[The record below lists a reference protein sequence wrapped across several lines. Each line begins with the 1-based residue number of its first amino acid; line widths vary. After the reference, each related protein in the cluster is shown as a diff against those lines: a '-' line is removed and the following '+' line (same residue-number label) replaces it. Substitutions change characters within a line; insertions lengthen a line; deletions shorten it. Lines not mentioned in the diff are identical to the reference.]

1 MSSVDSKRNDRLSHQ
16 LSNVVFYSLIICIV
30 GLTFSIAVSSI
41 GLSVA
46 ILTSL
51 GLALYEKRW
60 RIQRIPLD
68 YFFLAYIAAEL
79 LATLLAVYKWESFV
93 NSRRLLLISVVYL
106 VATFVS
112 SEKKA
117 LSFIFLVV
125 GVTGFLSII
134 ELFDYFELHPERL
147 FLFQHYM
154 TTGGIKMIV
163 LLLLVPF
170 LLHEGTPG
178 RARVFGIIAGAPTL
192 LALVLTFTR
201 SSWLGFV
208 GGCLTIGIVKNKY
221 VILVVVAFVILFLL
235 FAPLSLRERAYSI
248 VDPNH
253 PNNIGRVHMWTTG
266 IKIFLDH
273 PIFGVGDSDLH
284 LIYERYNS
292 FGDTE
297 PSGHLH
303 DNILMWLV
311 TLGVVGCAV
320 LVALFVKIFS
330 VELTAYRALKDRW
343 VEGSLALGALAVF
356 VGFHI
361 NGLFEWNFGDQEI
374 ILLFWFSV
382 GMTLASKRFSHDG
395 SEEPVTVSAANPS
408 RP

>member
-1 MSSVDSKRNDRLSHQ
+1 
-16 LSNVVFYSLIICIV
+16 
-30 GLTFSIAVSSI
+30 
-41 GLSVA
+41 
-46 ILTSL
+46 
-51 GLALYEKRW
+51 
-60 RIQRIPLD
+60 
-68 YFFLAYIAAEL
+68 
-79 LATLLAVYKWESFV
+79 
-93 NSRRLLLISVVYL
+93 
-106 VATFVS
+106 VS

-117 LSFIFLVV
+117 LSFVFLLVA
-125 GVTGFLSII
+125 VTGFLSII

-163 LLLLVPF
+163 LLLLLPF
-170 LLHEGTPG
+170 LLHEGTPR
-178 RARVFGIIAGAPTL
+178 RARVFGIIAGLPTL

-208 GGCLTIGIVKNKY
+208 GACLTIGIVKNKY
-221 VILVVVAFVILFLL
+221 VIPIVVAFVILFLL

-253 PNNIGRVHMWTTG
+253 PNNIGRIHMWSTG

-284 LIYERYNS
+284 PIYERHNA

-303 DNILMWLV
+303 NNILMWLV

-320 LVALFVKIFS
+320 LIALFVKIFS
-330 VELTAYRALKDRW
+330 VEYTAYHALKDRW
-343 VEGSLALGALAVF
+343 VASSLALGALAVF

-374 ILLFWFSV
+374 ILLFWFAL
-382 GMTLASKRFSHDG
+382 GMTLASKRFSHAETEEHG
-395 SEEPVTVSAANPS
+395 SA
-408 RP
+408 RPGVLA

>member
-1 MSSVDSKRNDRLSHQ
+1 MSIVDSSRSGRLSYG
-16 LSNVVFYSLIICIV
+16 LSEAVFYSLILSIV
-30 GLTFSIAVSSI
+30 GLTFSIAASSI
-41 GLSVA
+41 GLTVA

-51 GLALYEKRW
+51 GLAVYEKRW
-60 RIQRIPLD
+60 RIQRSPLD
-68 YFFLAYIAAEL
+68 YFFVAYIAAEL
-79 LATLLAVYKWESFV
+79 LAAVLAVYKWESFV

-106 VATFVS
+106 IATYVS

-117 LSFIFLVV
+117 LSFIFLLV
-125 GVTGFLSII
+125 GVTGLLSII

-163 LLLLVPF
+163 LLLLFPF
-170 LLHEGTPG
+170 LLHESTPA
-178 RARVFGIIAGAPTL
+178 RARIFAAVAGAPIL

-208 GGCLTIGIVKNKY
+208 GGCLTIGIMKNKY
-221 VILVVVAFVILFLL
+221 VIPVVVVLVILFLL

-248 VDPNH
+248 VDLNH
-253 PNNIGRVHMWTTG
+253 PSNAGRVLMWSTG
-266 IKIFLDH
+266 IKIILDH
-273 PIFGVGDSDLH
+273 PIFGVGDSDL
-284 LIYERYNS
+284 LPIYERYRS
-292 FGDTE
+292 PGDNE

-311 TLGVVGCAV
+311 TLGSVGCAV
-320 LVALFVKIFS
+320 LIALFVKILS
-330 VELTAYRALKDRW
+330 VEFSAYRAFKDRW
-343 VEGSLALGALAVF
+343 VAGSLALGALAVF

-374 ILLFWFSV
+374 ILLFWFSL
-382 GMTLASKRFSHDG
+382 GMTLASKRFSQYRK
-395 SEEPVTVSAANPS
+395 EEPVTVSPGNPS
-408 RP
+408 